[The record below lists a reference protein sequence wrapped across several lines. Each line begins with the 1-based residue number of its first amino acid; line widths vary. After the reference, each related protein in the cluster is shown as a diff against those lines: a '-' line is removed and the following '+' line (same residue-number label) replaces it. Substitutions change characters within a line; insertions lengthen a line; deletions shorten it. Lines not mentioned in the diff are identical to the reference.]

1 MFTITAKLT
10 LDFLDLTLAGPTERT
25 GSPITLPF
33 DGSGLHKAV
42 IINVPVRRPHSAITT
57 VPPNTSPFLQAGD
70 CTLITL
76 CKSSYCSLAIYTQVP
91 SCAGVSMFLEWRVH
105 YWILKER
112 WLPARRTLV
121 DIVGTGSGVDPCK
134 TLITKSTSKQNDWL
148 MHEHLDTHANTQPTC
163 CVTSTSDM
171 SMTDNVPS
179 TPPQA
184 GIKTNR
190 P

>member
-10 LDFLDLTLAGPTERT
+10 LYFLDLMLAGPTER
-25 GSPITLPF
+25 SPITLPF
-33 DGSGLHKAV
+33 EGSGLHKAV
-42 IINVPVRRPHSAITT
+42 IINAPVRRPHSPITT
-57 VPPNTSPFLQAGD
+57 VPLNTSHFPQAGD
-70 CTLITL
+70 CTLIIL
-76 CKSSYCSLAIYTQVP
+76 YKGSYCSPTIYTRVP
-91 SCAGVSMFLEWRVH
+91 NCAGVSMFLKWRVH

-112 WLPARRTLV
+112 WLV
-121 DIVGTGSGVDPCK
+121 DIVGTGSRVNPSK
-134 TLITKSTSKQNDWL
+134 MLISKSTSKQNDWL
-148 MHEHLDTHANTQPTC
+148 MHKHLDTHASPPPTC

-190 P
+190 S